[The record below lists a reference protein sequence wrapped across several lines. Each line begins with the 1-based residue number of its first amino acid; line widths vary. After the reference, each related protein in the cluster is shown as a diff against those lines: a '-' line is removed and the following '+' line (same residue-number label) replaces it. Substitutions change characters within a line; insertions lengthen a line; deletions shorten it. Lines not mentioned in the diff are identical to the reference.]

1 MLALLHDFK
10 RQIDAGEIVGQVDAE
25 LGCDQS
31 GFQRSRQIESDY
43 AAEFGNRR
51 DPQGGIEVAMKF
63 NLWEGF
69 EIDGH
74 LQLRNNDVNYEA
86 AIQEEKADP
95 SLCSDD
101 SLRKKR
107 GRRGVRPRAIGSR
120 LLVDRGRTEAR
131 PYKG

>member
-74 LQLRNNDVNYEA
+74 LQLRNNDVNYGAGDTSRKSRSLAMLGMTVAEKKEGA
-86 AIQEEKADP
+86 AW
-95 SLCSDD
+95 
-101 SLRKKR
+101 
-107 GRRGVRPRAIGSR
+107 RAPASYRIEIAVGSR
-120 LLVDRGRTEAR
+120 AD
-131 PYKG
+131 